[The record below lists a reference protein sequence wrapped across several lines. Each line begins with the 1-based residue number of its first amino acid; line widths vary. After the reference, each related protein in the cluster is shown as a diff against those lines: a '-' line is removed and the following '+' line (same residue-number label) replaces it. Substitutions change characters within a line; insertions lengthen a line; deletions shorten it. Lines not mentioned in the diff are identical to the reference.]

1 MEEAMKILIVDDSRA
16 MRMIVR
22 RTLRQAGFKNLEIS
36 EAADGRDALNKVL
49 VSPPDL
55 ILSDWN
61 MPVMDGMAFLTEL
74 RAQFNTPFCFVTA
87 QGSAEMRERARMAGA
102 NFLISKP
109 FTPDT
114 FAEILGRF
122 MD

>member
-1 MEEAMKILIVDDSRA
+1 MKVLIVDDSRA

-22 RTLRQAGFKNLEIS
+22 RTLRQAGFNNLEVI
-36 EAADGRDALNKVL
+36 EAVNGRDALNKCL

-61 MPVMDGMAFLTEL
+61 MPELDGMGFLTEL
-74 RAQFNTPFCFVTA
+74 RKQFKTPFCFVTA
-87 QGSAEMRERARMAGA
+87 QGSAEMRERARVAGA

-114 FAEILGRF
+114 FAEVLGRF
-122 MD
+122 IG